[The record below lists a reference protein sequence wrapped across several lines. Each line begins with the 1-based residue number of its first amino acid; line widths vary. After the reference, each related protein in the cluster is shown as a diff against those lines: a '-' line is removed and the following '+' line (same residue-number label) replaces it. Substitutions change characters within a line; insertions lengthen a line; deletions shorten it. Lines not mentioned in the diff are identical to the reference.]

1 MATHE
6 IRNTAARDGG
16 CDRQGSKDLAQE
28 KEIISP
34 PHAAGS
40 PAGDPVGLRSSLL
53 FRDGYSDPTAFFALR
68 NVMKDSKKQQK
79 QPKDTD
85 KLKAADK
92 PGPVDK
98 PKAARKRR
106 PQTQVIHYD

>member
-1 MATHE
+1 MKFCCSDCTKSSYC
-6 IRNTAARDGG
+6 IRQYDEEQRASCPILNADN
-16 CDRQGSKDLAQE
+16 E
-28 KEIISP
+28 P
-34 PHAAGS
+34 
-40 PAGDPVGLRSSLL
+40 LRYRNSE
-53 FRDGYSDPTAFFALR
+53 GYSDPTAFFALR

>member
-1 MATHE
+1 MKTSCECCAKSVSCPLRYDE
-6 IRNTAARDGG
+6 DQYSKCPILNADNEPLRYRN
-16 CDRQGSKDLAQE
+16 SE
-28 KEIISP
+28 
-34 PHAAGS
+34 
-40 PAGDPVGLRSSLL
+40 
-53 FRDGYSDPTAFFALR
+53 GYSDPTAFFALR

-92 PGPVDK
+92 PDPVDK

-106 PQTQVIHYD
+106 PRTQVIHYD